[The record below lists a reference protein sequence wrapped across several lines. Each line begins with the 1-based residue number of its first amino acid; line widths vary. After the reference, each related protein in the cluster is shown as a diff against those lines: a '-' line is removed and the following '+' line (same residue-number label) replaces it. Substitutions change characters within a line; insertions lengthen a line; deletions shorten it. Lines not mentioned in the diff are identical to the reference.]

1 MILVAGHLRVA
12 AADRVA
18 FLARSRTAVEL
29 ARGAPGNLAFV
40 VAADPL
46 DAGHV
51 HVYERW
57 ADRESMLA
65 FRGSGP
71 DDDLDEMI
79 LGYEVVEYEV
89 QARE

>member
-1 MILVAGHLRVA
+1 MIVVAGHLRVA

-29 ARGAPGNLAFV
+29 ARAAPGNLGFV

-46 DAGHV
+46 DATRV

-57 ADRESMLA
+57 TDRASLAA
-65 FRGSGP
+65 FRGAGP
-71 DDDLDEMI
+71 EGDLGAMI
-79 LGYEVVEYEV
+79 LAADVDEFEVLP
-89 QARE
+89 AR